1 MRKLM
6 LSLLFVMVSV
16 TLMAQAKKPT
26 IMVIP
31 SDAYCSRHGYTT
43 EWIDENGNKNVV
55 SDIANIFKQDDIED
69 LRLVISELS
78 QIMAERGFPLKDL
91 EQTLKSIQQETVEM
105 SLLESSSS
113 GAYVKE
119 SMLDKVKRTAKADII
134 IDLDYTA
141 MQKGPQRYIS
151 YNMRGLDAYTN
162 KVIAANSGVGDPSTT
177 APINLLL
184 EEAVLNYMD
193 SFCAQLMSHFEDMAH
208 NGREI
213 VMKFRVWDNADINFE
228 SEFDF
233 EDDYL
238 ELTDIISYWMEDNT
252 VNHAPTRTSAT
263 ENYLVFEQVRI
274 PLYKERNGRLSALD
288 ARGFANGIRS
298 YLKKEPFL
306 IESKIYERGL
316 GEVWIIIGE
325 K

>member
-1 MRKLM
+1 MKKLV
-6 LSLLFVMVSV
+6 LSLLFLIMSV
-16 TLMAQAKKPT
+16 AVMAQAKKPT

-31 SDAYCSRHGYTT
+31 SDAYCSRNGYTT

-55 SDIANIFKQDDIED
+55 SDIANLFKQDDIED

-113 GAYVKE
+113 GDYITE
-119 SMLDKVKRTAKADII
+119 TMLDKVKRTAKADII
-134 IDLDYTA
+134 LDLDYTI
-141 MQKGPQRYIS
+141 MKKGPQRYIS

-162 KVIAANSGVGDPSTT
+162 KVIAANSGVGNPSTS
-177 APINLLL
+177 APVNLLL
-184 EEAVLNYMD
+184 EEAVINYMD
-193 SFCAQLMSHFEDMAH
+193 SFCAQLMSHFEDMAA
-208 NGREI
+208 NGRE
-213 VMKFRVWDNADINFE
+213 VVVKLRVWDNADVDFE
-228 SEFDF
+228 AEFDF

-252 VNHAPTRTSAT
+252 VNHAPTRTNAT
-263 ENYLVFEQVRI
+263 ATYLVFEQVRI
-274 PLYKERNGRLSALD
+274 PLYKERNGRQSALD
-288 ARGFANGIRS
+288 ARGFANGLRS

-316 GEVWIIIGE
+316 GEVWIILGE